1 MLVEQQLHSLCVHV
15 LKHDKENN
23 IDFISINSRTT
34 PAPPP
39 PPTPA
44 TTTTPPTTTAT
55 ALTNKQLTCI

>member
-23 IDFISINSRTT
+23 IDFISINSRTI
-34 PAPPP
+34 PAPL
-39 PPTPA
+39 PPTPTTA
-44 TTTTPPTTTAT
+44 TTPTSTTAT